1 MASNYVFNWVAD
13 AFGCDGGLVSAATD
27 TASPGVKAMWEE
39 FIKTDPPTKTKA
51 LFFFYQAPQ
60 SGKADDKPVVI
71 LTDGLEMSL
80 NGKCV
85 FAARVSDQP
94 LKSPADDIT
103 LGVME
108 SELLLE
114 MDSMLSVAVAP
125 VLQAKQGAFA
135 SSPEPLRRLPC
146 PPLSLSPH
154 TWPSHAPFL
163 RLGTN

>member
-1 MASNYVFNWVAD
+1 MAANFVFNWVAD
-13 AFGCDGGLVSAATD
+13 AFGCDGGLVSASTEK
-27 TASPGVKAMWEE
+27 ASPTVKALWEE
-39 FIKTDPPTKTKA
+39 FIKVDPPAKTKA
-51 LFFFYQAPQ
+51 LFFFYQASQDSKDATPI
-60 SGKADDKPVVI
+60 VI

-94 LKSPADDIT
+94 LKNPQDDIT

-135 SSPEPLRRLPC
+135 FCRNHDENATPPSSDVVAFL
-146 PPLSLSPH
+146 
-154 TWPSHAPFL
+154 AFL